1 MRILVADDHAVVRE
15 GLKSLIEKEADM
27 EIVGEA
33 EDGRTAVQLAKELSP
48 DIVIMDIKM
57 PDAPELSGIE
67 ATRLILAEKP
77 EIRVVVFS
85 VYPYEHIVLEAL
97 KAGVFGYVLKS
108 NLRDEILKAVRAAAN
123 NERYLCPQIRNAVIK
138 AVSGGSPELTSR
150 ELLIVKRTAEG
161 KTVKQIALEL
171 HISDKR
177 AGTIRHQVIEKL
189 GIDSIAGVTIYAI
202 IHGIITLEF

>member
-57 PDAPELSGIE
+57 PDVPELSGIE

-97 KAGVFGYVLKS
+97 KAGVF
-108 NLRDEILKAVRAAAN
+108 
-123 NERYLCPQIRNAVIK
+123 
-138 AVSGGSPELTSR
+138 
-150 ELLIVKRTAEG
+150 
-161 KTVKQIALEL
+161 
-171 HISDKR
+171 
-177 AGTIRHQVIEKL
+177 
-189 GIDSIAGVTIYAI
+189 
-202 IHGIITLEF
+202 